1 MKKINFDYLVGA
13 LTIARESGAFNG
25 MQFFLN
31 RDDHSYG
38 FSREEKDGC
47 MMVEDWERY
56 YKFDA
61 AEEYENP
68 SEFVAECILE
78 EVLNKIELEAEF
90 NDVCNQLSQK
100 YNC

>member
-1 MKKINFDYLVGA
+1 MSKINFDYLVGA

-25 MQFFLN
+25 MQFYLN
-31 RDDHSYG
+31 KADHSYG
-38 FSREEKDGC
+38 FCRKEEAGC
-47 MMVEDWERY
+47 VMIEDWERY

-78 EVLNKIELEAEF
+78 EAMNKLELEYEF
-90 NDVCNQLSQK
+90 DEVCDQLSKK
-100 YNC
+100 YDS